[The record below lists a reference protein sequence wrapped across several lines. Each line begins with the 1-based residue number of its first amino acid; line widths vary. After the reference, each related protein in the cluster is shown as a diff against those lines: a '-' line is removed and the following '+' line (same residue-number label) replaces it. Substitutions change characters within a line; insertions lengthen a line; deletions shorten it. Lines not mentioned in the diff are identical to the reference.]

1 MYRYVLKRTF
11 FMFVTVFAACA
22 LTFLLMNAIPGAT
35 PELIL
40 KHTFVGLE
48 ESATDVQIAELSERY
63 NLNSPLYIQFF
74 EWVKG
79 GILRGDIGTSYVYDQ
94 PVMHLLVLRLP
105 GTVILALSSM
115 VIAGVFGV
123 FFGVYSA
130 LHENR
135 YVDHLLRFVSLF
147 GVSMPGFWVGLL
159 LILIFSVKL
168 KMVPVVGY
176 GSIENLVLPAFA
188 LSIHSM
194 ASIMRITRV
203 SLLETFG
210 EDYIRFATAKG
221 LPLKT
226 IVTRHALKNA
236 MLPVLTVFGFQM
248 GHLLGGAVVIEEIFS
263 WPGIGSLLVDS
274 IFARDIPVVQ
284 GCITVIVM
292 MFLLVN
298 FVVDISYTYLDPR
311 IRYN

>member
-11 FMFVTVFAACA
+11 FMLVTVFAACA
-22 LTFLLMNAIPGAT
+22 LTFVLMNAIPGAT

-48 ESATDVQIAELSERY
+48 ESANTIQIAEVSERY
-63 NLNSPLYIQFF
+63 DLNSPLYVQFF
-74 EWVKG
+74 EWFKG
-79 GILRGDIGTSYVYDQ
+79 AILRGDLGTSYVHDRS
-94 PVMHLLVLRLP
+94 VVHLLALRFPSTL
-105 GTVILALSSM
+105 ILAISSM
-115 VIAGVFGV
+115 AIAG
-123 FFGVYSA
+123 FFGVVFGIYSA
-130 LHENR
+130 LCENR
-135 YVDHLLRFVSLF
+135 FTDHFLRVISLF
-147 GVSMPGFWVGLL
+147 GVSMPGFWIGLI

-168 KMVPVVGY
+168 KIVPVVGY
-176 GSIENLVLPAFA
+176 GEFENLILPAVA

-194 ASIMRITRV
+194 ASILRVTRV
-203 SLLETFG
+203 SLLETLG
-210 EDYIRFATAKG
+210 EDYIKFAIAKG
-221 LPLKT
+221 LPLRT
-226 IVTRHALKNA
+226 MVTRHALKNA
-236 MLPVLTVFGFQM
+236 ILPVITVFGFQM
-248 GHLLGGAVVIEEIFS
+248 GHLLGGTVVIEQIFS

-298 FVVDISYTYLDPR
+298 FFVDISYTYLDPR